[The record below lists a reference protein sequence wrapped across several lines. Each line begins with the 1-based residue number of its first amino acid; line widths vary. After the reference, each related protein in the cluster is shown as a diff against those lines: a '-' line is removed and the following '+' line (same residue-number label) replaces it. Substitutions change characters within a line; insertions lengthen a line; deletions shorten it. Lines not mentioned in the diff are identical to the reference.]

1 MSFGGRVEADAVDA
15 VWAADAVDVGVVVGG
30 DDVDGE
36 YPGVGRG

>member
-1 MSFGGRVEADAVDA
+1 MSFGGRVGADVDAVLAVDAVDA
-15 VWAADAVDVGVVVGG
+15 AGVVGG

>member
-1 MSFGGRVEADAVDA
+1 MSFGGRVEADAV
-15 VWAADAVDVGVVVGG
+15 DAVDVGVVVGG